1 MVLSRPTKRLLA
13 GIAAAFLLLCQTA
26 MAAQAC
32 GLTSANAGEHA
43 ASEPCHESIFG
54 SGEAPRHTQEQGCP
68 SEYASASFAKLDI
81 PQAADLPA
89 LLVQPD
95 RVHTPLLANLNAAA
109 PPARAESPPLTILH
123 CCLRN

>member
-1 MVLSRPTKRLLA
+1 MLA

-26 MAAQAC
+26 MAAQSC
-32 GLTSANAGEHA
+32 CLTSANAGELA
-43 ASEPCHESIFG
+43 ASEPCHESNFG
-54 SGEAPRHTQEQGCP
+54 SGEAPGHTQQQGCP

-81 PQAADLPA
+81 PQVADIPA
-89 LLVQPD
+89 LLVQPV
-95 RVHTPLLANLNAAA
+95 RTHTLLLVGLNAAA